1 MAAMISQRSIP
12 RVTNPTSIAILLRSD
27 MPNLM
32 LDVASEIKKRTGA
45 RIHGY
50 VTTKQQIDHYRL
62 LDSQRTFDSLIQQF
76 NILRVIDSDLPLDKE
91 IISEARWR
99 EDKFGTTYNSIALT
113 NRHFG
118 RGYAL
123 LGPGH
128 PRSRYSERSNYSH
141 LLHGL
146 NCVFRFWE
154 SEIRDRGIDLFLAT
168 GKEIAVVA
176 RSEGIP
182 YRGLYGSR
190 FKNLHFWG
198 DDEFRNSSQIKARY
212 MSLARAQIVPTV
224 DLERPYDLAQVNHA
238 TAMEDASLG
247 RALYFIGHQVF
258 RHGYWHLRG
267 YEKSQGYYLTDEL
280 RLIWRR
286 YRDWRAL
293 AGRNALSVSA
303 LSEKP
308 FVFFPLQTEPETS
321 IHQGSPEHFYQHAAI
336 AALSRDLP
344 AGTLIAVKETP
355 YGVGRRPVGFYDQ
368 IRAIKNVVL
377 LDIAESGFDVVRA
390 ARAVATVVGTAGFEA
405 AVLGKPVISFG
416 RHNIYGCLPHVFVV
430 TDEAKLADH
439 LKKIF
444 DRNFDASTARNEG
457 RRLLQSIVD
466 CSFDL
471 GYYDYRTKSGYNQ
484 KNVADCVESLL
495 ESLKFEANKE
505 VA

>member
-1 MAAMISQRSIP
+1 MISQRSIP
-12 RVTNPTSIAILLRSD
+12 LVTNPTSIAIQLRSD

-62 LDSQRTFDSLIQQF
+62 LDSQRTFDSLTQQF

-146 NCVFRFWE
+146 NCVFNFWE

-198 DDEFRNSSQIKARY
+198 DDSFEI
-212 MSLARAQIVPTV
+212 
-224 DLERPYDLAQVNHA
+224 
-238 TAMEDASLG
+238 
-247 RALYFIGHQVF
+247 
-258 RHGYWHLRG
+258 LR
-267 YEKSQGYYLTDEL
+267 KLKLVTCRS
-280 RLIWRR
+280 RVRR
-286 YRDWRAL
+286 
-293 AGRNALSVSA
+293 
-303 LSEKP
+303 
-308 FVFFPLQTEPETS
+308 
-321 IHQGSPEHFYQHAAI
+321 
-336 AALSRDLP
+336 
-344 AGTLIAVKETP
+344 
-355 YGVGRRPVGFYDQ
+355 
-368 IRAIKNVVL
+368 
-377 LDIAESGFDVVRA
+377 
-390 ARAVATVVGTAGFEA
+390 
-405 AVLGKPVISFG
+405 
-416 RHNIYGCLPHVFVV
+416 
-430 TDEAKLADH
+430 
-439 LKKIF
+439 
-444 DRNFDASTARNEG
+444 
-457 RRLLQSIVD
+457 
-466 CSFDL
+466 
-471 GYYDYRTKSGYNQ
+471 
-484 KNVADCVESLL
+484 
-495 ESLKFEANKE
+495 
-505 VA
+505 